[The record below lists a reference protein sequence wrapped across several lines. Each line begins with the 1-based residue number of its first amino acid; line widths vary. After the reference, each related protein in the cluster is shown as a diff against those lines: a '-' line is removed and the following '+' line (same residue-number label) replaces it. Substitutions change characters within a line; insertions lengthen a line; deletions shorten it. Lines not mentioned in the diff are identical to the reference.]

1 MDVKFKQDQTF
12 HPTSNIGQNT
22 AETGAT
28 SNMNIGCWMLD
39 IGFACSR
46 LNYIFVL
53 VSIND
58 SEMLETS
65 LEISSSV
72 GINQQSNVTIKNSLK
87 QRKISEIISKSNIG
101 TSTQSSSPA
110 NPHEYRFLP
119 DALGEL
125 ELEEDDI
132 DVVLLRLKNG
142 EDGDTDTQVCS
153 DADTAEIKLAQIM
166 EIQGILKCKFHD
178 EQLKAPKKE

>member
-28 SNMNIGCWMLD
+28 SNMNTGCWMLD

-125 ELEEDDI
+125 
-132 DVVLLRLKNG
+132 
-142 EDGDTDTQVCS
+142 
-153 DADTAEIKLAQIM
+153 
-166 EIQGILKCKFHD
+166 
-178 EQLKAPKKE
+178 

>member
-1 MDVKFKQDQTF
+1 
-12 HPTSNIGQNT
+12 
-22 AETGAT
+22 
-28 SNMNIGCWMLD
+28 MLD

-125 ELEEDDI
+125 
-132 DVVLLRLKNG
+132 
-142 EDGDTDTQVCS
+142 
-153 DADTAEIKLAQIM
+153 
-166 EIQGILKCKFHD
+166 
-178 EQLKAPKKE
+178 

>member
-1 MDVKFKQDQTF
+1 M
-12 HPTSNIGQNT
+12 
-22 AETGAT
+22 
-28 SNMNIGCWMLD
+28 
-39 IGFACSR
+39 
-46 LNYIFVL
+46 
-53 VSIND
+53 
-58 SEMLETS
+58 
-65 LEISSSV
+65 
-72 GINQQSNVTIKNSLK
+72 K

-166 EIQGILKCKFHD
+166 EIQGILKCKLHD
-178 EQLKAPKKE
+178 KQLKAPKKEWQKGKKGQNPSTT